1 MASTN
6 KTANYNLSQFIGSDK
21 PTYLG
26 DYNADMLAIDTG
38 MATNKTNADN
48 AVSVANAANQTAGNA
63 QTTATQA
70 QQTANS
76 ANTLAQTAKTAA
88 DTAQAGVDA
97 NSEAISE
104 FNLTQFTTISNT
116 QMTASHGTLAASSK
130 INIALSPNGTI
141 GKIYGYIAI
150 SNPNYNGNVEIKMNT
165 PIRPT
170 SEMTINPI
178 GLRVIY
184 QSGINSVAYC
194 SGTIDTNGQLTLL
207 MYSSTSITSGDLILL
222 PCLYW
227 FKSFGDTPSVD

>member
-76 ANTLAQTAKTAA
+76 AQSLAQTAQTAA
-88 DTAQAGVDA
+88 NNAQASADKVASELNLNHINQLTLGDVTSTQGSVKQVNLGSAFNDSGSLGKLYGTFTITNLSYTGNITITINNTGLKPA
-97 NSEAISE
+97 SNFNVQGLVSYAIHDQSETWYDFGYASINIGNNKATITINVSNSVKRLN
-104 FNLTQFTTISNT
+104 FNLT
-116 QMTASHGTLAASSK
+116 
-130 INIALSPNGTI
+130 
-141 GKIYGYIAI
+141 
-150 SNPNYNGNVEIKMNT
+150 
-165 PIRPT
+165 
-170 SEMTINPI
+170 
-178 GLRVIY
+178 
-184 QSGINSVAYC
+184 
-194 SGTIDTNGQLTLL
+194 
-207 MYSSTSITSGDLILL
+207 
-222 PCLYW
+222 PCLLW
-227 FKSFGDTPSVD
+227 IKDFNDEAM